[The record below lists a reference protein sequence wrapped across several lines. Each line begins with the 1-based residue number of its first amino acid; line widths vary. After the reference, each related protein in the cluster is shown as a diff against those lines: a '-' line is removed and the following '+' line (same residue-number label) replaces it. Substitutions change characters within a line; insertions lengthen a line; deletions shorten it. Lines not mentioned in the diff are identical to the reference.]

1 LAFPIAYAM
10 AQNLGVDPIPFFMA
24 VAFGA
29 SASFISPFGYQTNL
43 MVYSA
48 GNYQLR
54 DYIRLGVP
62 MALVYG
68 AVVLIFLPLIYP
80 F

>member
-1 LAFPIAYAM
+1 
-10 AQNLGVDPIPFFMA
+10 MA

-48 GNYQLR
+48 GNYRLK
-54 DYIRLGVP
+54 DYIAMGLP
-62 MALVYG
+62 LSIIYSIT
-68 AVVLIFLPLIYP
+68 VLILIPLVFP
-80 F
+80 FQ